1 MNVKKIL
8 NHFGIDFT
16 ETHSSVGKGT
26 VGIDCPFCSDSNKH
40 LGIFLDRGNYSCWKC
55 GAKGSLFRL
64 LKTLKGIQFEEY
76 SEQTGW
82 KDHSAGHKV
91 ILDGIFN
98 PTRESHI
105 IPSNIKE
112 IEQYLRPVE
121 KYYGIR
127 QALRK
132 YLDGRRL
139 SIETLN
145 QNGCFFAPL
154 GPMKERIVIPIPH
167 PSFNLKPIAYIG
179 RAIQDSIRPKYLLS
193 TGFEKSH
200 YLYFNKSVNPDEPLY
215 LVEGIFDSWAFRTY
229 QAVTILGKVISTE
242 QINQLIKLEVNE
254 IVVCLDGDAKIDG
267 VKLSR
272 TLSSHFITSHI
283 LLPDK
288 EDPWSLG
295 FDKLKSI
302 IQRRK

>member
-8 NHFGIDFT
+8 NHFGVEFT

-64 LKTLKGIQFEEY
+64 LRILKNISFEEY

-82 KDHSAGHKV
+82 KDRSAGHKV
-91 ILDGIFN
+91 ILDGIFHSLK
-98 PTRESHI
+98 ESRI
-105 IPSNIKE
+105 IPSNMKE
-112 IEQYLRPVE
+112 IEQYLRPIE

-127 QALRK
+127 QALKRYIDERK
-132 YLDGRRL
+132 L
-139 SIETLN
+139 SIKTLN

-193 TGFEKSH
+193 AGFEKSH
-200 YLYFNKSVNPDEPLY
+200 CLYFNKPVNPDEPLFI
-215 LVEGIFDSWAFRTY
+215 VEGILDSWAFRNY
-229 QAVTILGKVISTE
+229 QAAAILGKVISTE
-242 QINQLIKLEVNE
+242 QINQLVKLEVNE
-254 IVVCLDGDAKIDG
+254 IVVCLDGDAKIDC
-267 VKLSR
+267 VKLARS
-272 TLSSHFITSHI
+272 LSSYFITSNI
-283 LLPDK
+283 LFPDK

-295 FDKLKSI
+295 FNKLKSI